1 MISARLEF
9 ATASSLPSWNIA
21 CTVSPVINISTRRN
35 WGFWVN
41 CNILHMQHQ
50 RLREDVSAAQS
61 YRLMLQTLQSNM
73 RLYFIWKQLYQVASQ
88 NGRFSATK
96 KFRIIIIIKGGLH
109 NFSHGKTMAF
119 LKVMTKYYSYS
130 KSHLGYLFK
139 VRLEQHIATSN
150 TLLYVKQQ
158 ESFSLNG
165 RGKDT
170 AVIHWS
176 WNLLFVIH

>member
-1 MISARLEF
+1 M
-9 ATASSLPSWNIA
+9 
-21 CTVSPVINISTRRN
+21 
-35 WGFWVN
+35 
-41 CNILHMQHQ
+41 
-50 RLREDVSAAQS
+50 
-61 YRLMLQTLQSNM
+61 
-73 RLYFIWKQLYQVASQ
+73 QLYQVATY

-96 KFRIIIIIKGGLH
+96 KFRMIIIIKAGLLH

-130 KSHLGYLFK
+130 NSHLGCLFK

-150 TLLYVKQQ
+150 TPLYVKQQ

-170 AVIHWS
+170 ALIH
-176 WNLLFVIH
+176 